1 MAATKKREKNAS
13 DTSPA
18 GGVSKPKTLI
28 IVESPA
34 KARTIEKYLGAHF
47 KVLASNG
54 QVIDLPKSRMAVDI
68 EHDFE
73 PEYITVRGKAEKL
86 KELTEEAKRS
96 SAIVLAA
103 DPDREGEAIAY
114 QIGRYLKEKVRQT
127 PIHRVTFNEI
137 TKPAVQEAMNHPRD
151 INMGLVEAQK
161 ARRVIDRLV
170 GYTLSPLLW
179 KKVKSGLSA
188 GRVQSVA
195 LKLICERER
204 EVESFIPEE
213 YWTIEAHLRAHQHAV
228 RAELVLLGGEKPSI
242 KEEAQARH
250 IIDALSGKPA
260 VVSDIQFADRT
271 VKPKPPFT
279 TSKLQ
284 QTAANRLGFTSTKTM
299 KIAQQLYEGV
309 DLGHQRLGLITYMRT
324 DSTRISESALRDAHD
339 WLMKYF
345 PSQTPETPIRYSV
358 SNAAQDAHEGIRPTR
373 IDITP
378 DEAARYLKG
387 DHLKLYS
394 LIWERFVASQMKPA
408 VIRTATADIR
418 IGEGLFRSSASS
430 FLEEGFY
437 KVIRLA
443 ASKEERT
450 SHQLPFE
457 KGESLHVDKI
467 EGLQHFTQ
475 GPSRYTDASIVRA
488 LEELG
493 IGRPSTYA
501 PTIETLIER
510 FYVQRDKRQLV
521 PTALGKII
529 SDILSQNFPE
539 VINTKFTASMESML
553 DRVEEQTVDWV
564 DELKKFYF
572 PFKGKVDDVM
582 HALEDMHGA
591 LDEKTDELCP
601 KCGRPLVKKLGRF
614 GYFLSCSGFPECT
627 FTKSVPLAKCPKCGG
642 DIVPRVS
649 TRGKRKKFY
658 GCSNYPT
665 CDFMTLY
672 KPTTAVCPRC
682 GWFLVEKYD
691 KKRGSYKAC
700 INPQCDYLHS
710 SDEGK
715 EEKGGE

>member
-1 MAATKKREKNAS
+1 MAAAKKKAKNAS
-13 DTSPA
+13 GASGAPGA
-18 GGVSKPKTLI
+18 SKPKTLI

-34 KARTIEKYLGAHF
+34 KARTIEKYLGSHF
-47 KVLASNG
+47 RVLASNG

-73 PEYITVRGKAEKL
+73 PEYITVRGKADKL

-114 QIGRYLKEKVRQT
+114 QIGRYLKEKIKQT
-127 PIHRVTFNEI
+127 PISRVTFNEI
-137 TKPAVQEAMNHPRD
+137 TKPAVQDAMSRPRD
-151 INMGLVEAQK
+151 INMSLVEAQK

-195 LKLICERER
+195 LKLICDRER

-228 RAELVLLGGEKPSI
+228 RAELALLGGEKPSI
-242 KEEAQARH
+242 KDEAQAKQ
-250 IIDALSGKPA
+250 IIASLSGKPA
-260 VVSDIQFADRT
+260 LVSDIQCTDRT

-299 KIAQQLYEGV
+299 KVAQQLYEGV

-324 DSTRISESALRDAHD
+324 DSTRISDSALQETHE
-339 WLMKYF
+339 WLAKYF
-345 PSQTPETPIRYSV
+345 PAQTPAAPVRYSV
-358 SNAAQDAHEGIRPTR
+358 SNAAQDAHEAIRPTR
-373 IDITP
+373 VDITP

-387 DHLKLYS
+387 DHLKLYT

-408 VIRTATADIR
+408 VIRTATADIQ
-418 IGEGLFRSSASS
+418 IGEGLFRTSASS

-437 KVIRLA
+437 KVIRLG

-457 KGESLHVDKI
+457 KGETLHVEKI
-467 EGLQHFTQ
+467 DGVQHFTQ

-510 FYVQRDKRQLV
+510 FYVQRDKRQII

-529 SDILSQNFPE
+529 DDILSRNFPE
-539 VINTKFTASMESML
+539 VINTSFTAKMESML
-553 DRVEEQTVDWV
+553 DKGEEQSVDWGN
-564 DELKKFYF
+564 ELKKFYF
-572 PFKGKVDDVM
+572 PMMDKVDDVM

-591 LDEKTDELCP
+591 LDERTDEKCP

-642 DIVPRVS
+642 DIIPRVS

-658 GCSNYPT
+658 GCSNYPE

-672 KPTTAVCPRC
+672 KPTNATCPRC

-691 KKRGSYKAC
+691 KNTGIHKAC
-700 INPQCDYLHS
+700 STPDCDYLHS
-710 SDEGK
+710 SGEEK

>member
-1 MAATKKREKNAS
+1 MAAAKKKAKNAS
-13 DTSPA
+13 GASGAPGA
-18 GGVSKPKTLI
+18 SKPKTLI

-34 KARTIEKYLGAHF
+34 KARTIEKYLGSHF
-47 KVLASNG
+47 RVLASNG

-73 PEYITVRGKAEKL
+73 PEYITVRGKADKL

-96 SAIVLAA
+96 SAVVLAA

-114 QIGRYLKEKVRQT
+114 QIGRYLKEKIKQT
-127 PIHRVTFNEI
+127 PISRVTFNEI
-137 TKPAVQEAMNHPRD
+137 TKPAVQDAMSRPRD
-151 INMGLVEAQK
+151 INMSLVEAQK

-195 LKLICERER
+195 LKLICDRER

-228 RAELVLLGGEKPSI
+228 RAELALLGGEKPSI
-242 KEEAQARH
+242 KDEAQAKQ
-250 IIDALSGKPA
+250 IIAFLSGKPA
-260 VVSDIQFADRT
+260 LVSDIQCTDRT

-299 KIAQQLYEGV
+299 KVAQQLYEGV

-324 DSTRISESALRDAHD
+324 DSTRISDSALQETHE
-339 WLMKYF
+339 WLAKYF
-345 PSQTPETPIRYSV
+345 PAQTPAAPVRYSV
-358 SNAAQDAHEGIRPTR
+358 SNAAQDAHEAIRPTR
-373 IDITP
+373 VDITP

-387 DHLKLYS
+387 DHLKLYT

-408 VIRTATADIR
+408 VIRTATADIQ
-418 IGEGLFRSSASS
+418 IGEGLFRTSASS

-437 KVIRLA
+437 KVIRLG

-457 KGESLHVDKI
+457 KGETLHVEKI
-467 EGLQHFTQ
+467 DGVQHFTQ
-475 GPSRYTDASIVRA
+475 GPS
-488 LEELG
+488 
-493 IGRPSTYA
+493 
-501 PTIETLIER
+501 
-510 FYVQRDKRQLV
+510 
-521 PTALGKII
+521 
-529 SDILSQNFPE
+529 
-539 VINTKFTASMESML
+539 SML
-553 DRVEEQTVDWV
+553 DKVEEQSVDWV
-564 DELKKFYF
+564 NELKKFYF
-572 PFKGKVDDVM
+572 PMKDKVDDVM

-591 LDEKTDELCP
+591 LDERTDEKCP

-642 DIVPRVS
+642 DIIPRVS

-658 GCSNYPT
+658 GCSNYPE

-672 KPTTAVCPRC
+672 KPTNATCPRC

-691 KKRGSYKAC
+691 KKTGIHKAC
-700 INPQCDYLHS
+700 INPDCDYLHS
-710 SDEGK
+710 SGEEK

>member
-195 LKLICERER
+195 LKLICEEKEKSNRLFR
-204 EVESFIPEE
+204 RNTGRSKRTCALTSMQSAPS
-213 YWTIEAHLRAHQHAV
+213 LSS
-228 RAELVLLGGEKPSI
+228 LGRKPSI

-309 DLGHQRLGLITYMRT
+309 DLGHQRIGLITYMRT
-324 DSTRISESALRDAHD
+324 DSARISESALRDAHD
-339 WLMKYF
+339 WLTKYF

-467 EGLQHFTQ
+467 DGVQHFTQ

-564 DELKKFYF
+564 DELKNSIF
-572 PFKGKVDDVM
+572 PLREKWMMSCTRSRICMERSTKKPMSYVPSVDAHWSKSWGDLAIFFLVR
-582 HALEDMHGA
+582 AFPSVRSRSPCRSRSVRNAGA
-591 LDEKTDELCP
+591 T
-601 KCGRPLVKKLGRF
+601 
-614 GYFLSCSGFPECT
+614 LS
-627 FTKSVPLAKCPKCGG
+627 
-642 DIVPRVS
+642 RVS
-649 TRGKRKKFY
+649 PRGGNAKN
-658 GCSNYPT
+658 SMDVPIT
-665 CDFMTLY
+665 
-672 KPTTAVCPRC
+672 PRAI
-682 GWFLVEKYD
+682 
-691 KKRGSYKAC
+691 S
-700 INPQCDYLHS
+700 
-710 SDEGK
+710 
-715 EEKGGE
+715 

>member
-1 MAATKKREKNAS
+1 
-13 DTSPA
+13 
-18 GGVSKPKTLI
+18 
-28 IVESPA
+28 
-34 KARTIEKYLGAHF
+34 
-47 KVLASNG
+47 
-54 QVIDLPKSRMAVDI
+54 
-68 EHDFE
+68 
-73 PEYITVRGKAEKL
+73 
-86 KELTEEAKRS
+86 
-96 SAIVLAA
+96 
-103 DPDREGEAIAY
+103 
-114 QIGRYLKEKVRQT
+114 
-127 PIHRVTFNEI
+127 
-137 TKPAVQEAMNHPRD
+137 
-151 INMGLVEAQK
+151 
-161 ARRVIDRLV
+161 
-170 GYTLSPLLW
+170 
-179 KKVKSGLSA
+179 
-188 GRVQSVA
+188 
-195 LKLICERER
+195 
-204 EVESFIPEE
+204 
-213 YWTIEAHLRAHQHAV
+213 
-228 RAELVLLGGEKPSI
+228 
-242 KEEAQARH
+242 
-250 IIDALSGKPA
+250 
-260 VVSDIQFADRT
+260 
-271 VKPKPPFT
+271 
-279 TSKLQ
+279 
-284 QTAANRLGFTSTKTM
+284 
-299 KIAQQLYEGV
+299 
-309 DLGHQRLGLITYMRT
+309 
-324 DSTRISESALRDAHD
+324 
-339 WLMKYF
+339 
-345 PSQTPETPIRYSV
+345 
-358 SNAAQDAHEGIRPTR
+358 
-373 IDITP
+373 
-378 DEAARYLKG
+378 
-387 DHLKLYS
+387 
-394 LIWERFVASQMKPA
+394 

-691 KKRGSYKAC
+691 KKRGSYKSLYQPPVRLPAF
-700 INPQCDYLHS
+700 QRRGQR
-710 SDEGK
+710 GK
-715 EEKGGE
+715 GRRMKHGCTAH